1 MSSSLRW
8 RIVLVVVVALFALA
22 LVWPTIRWATL
33 SSEDKEQLNLKY
45 FQWDFELSDDLAYT
59 RLGAAQ
65 RKSLLA
71 ERTALR
77 WTLDERLK
85 AYVEGEEYRALPP
98 IEQERQRLKLELG
111 ARTPQSASLARN
123 VQRDIYRWW
132 HGDEEKI
139 LRLGLDLKGGI
150 YMVVETDP
158 DYQLPVYEKL
168 KNRIDQFGV
177 AEPILQRQGK
187 SRIVIQLP
195 GATDLEKAK
204 RLITEKAFMAWMLVA
219 EDLLVLDESKT
230 WNRDRLMQIYEET
243 VAELPERGPDP
254 ERPEVIIPYKDASG
268 RLVSFKLFDKRLKD
282 ESRIPVD
289 TILRIY
295 EDVDETGNI
304 TRTPLLLRSRED
316 EKYVLSGDD
325 LKGENCGVIR
335 GAYEQPEVSFE
346 IRGSEGK
353 NRFTDITG
361 RFSADSEN
369 KIPAERG
376 YRGWRLAIVLDDKVI
391 SAPNIL
397 TRIPG
402 GKGVITLGSAGTFD
416 EASTLA
422 LQLRSGSLPAD
433 IRIVQNVQVGPAL
446 GADSIRMGW
455 RASLIGFAGVVV
467 FMIVYYRVSG
477 LFAVVALVVNLVML
491 VGALAAAGAT
501 LTLPGIAGIVLTIG
515 MAVDGNV
522 LIFERIREEL
532 AAAKKLKAA
541 VDAGFHKALRTIL
554 DANIT
559 TLISG
564 VLLFFLGTGPVRG
577 FAVTLSIGICT
588 SVFTAVVITRVLY
601 GLLLLNKSVE
611 KLTMLQFFRKSSF
624 DFIRWRGVAVIGSA
638 VVILMGLVAFGVRF
652 RDMWGTDFKGGTQVR
667 LDFGERDVQVGDVRA
682 ALTTLGIPYD
692 RVQGF
697 DTASSRVAK
706 VLVQVRGTPEED
718 ERLQNL
724 PAKVS
729 AAMGV
734 PLADSSVES
743 ISASVSRDLGEKSAI
758 AFVLS
763 LLGIF
768 VYVAWRFEFRFALG
782 AVIALIHDVLVPLGF
797 FTGFLIFA
805 RRQIDTGTVAAFLTI
820 VGYSI
825 NDTIVIFDRVR
836 EDLKIMKRLDFRTI
850 VNAAINQTLSR
861 TILTSL
867 TTLLVVLSL
876 FVLGG
881 ESINN
886 FSFAMLVGIVSGV
899 YSTVYIATSIAV
911 FMYRQKAT

>member
-8 RIVLVVVVALFALA
+8 RIVLVVVVVLFALA

-33 SSEDKEQLNLKY
+33 SSEEKGRLNVQY
-45 FQWDFELSDDLAYT
+45 FRWDFELNDDLAYT

-77 WTLDERLK
+77 QTLDERLK
-85 AYVEGEEYRALPP
+85 AYVEGDEYRALPP
-98 IEQERQRLKLELG
+98 IEQERQRLKLELA

-158 DYQLPVYEKL
+158 AYQLPVYEKL

-177 AEPILQRQGK
+177 AEPILQRQGE

-195 GATDLEKAK
+195 GATDLKKAK

-268 RLVSFKLFDKRLKD
+268 RLVNFKLFDKKLKD

-325 LKGENCGVIR
+325 LKGENCRVIR
-335 GAYEQPEVSFE
+335 GAYDQPEVSFE

-402 GKGVITLGSAGTFD
+402 GKGVITLGSSGSFD
-416 EASTLA
+416 EASLLA

-455 RASLIGFAGVVV
+455 RAALI
-467 FMIVYYRVSG
+467 
-477 LFAVVALVVNLVML
+477 
-491 VGALAAAGAT
+491 
-501 LTLPGIAGIVLTIG
+501 
-515 MAVDGNV
+515 
-522 LIFERIREEL
+522 
-532 AAAKKLKAA
+532 
-541 VDAGFHKALRTIL
+541 
-554 DANIT
+554 
-559 TLISG
+559 
-564 VLLFFLGTGPVRG
+564 
-577 FAVTLSIGICT
+577 
-588 SVFTAVVITRVLY
+588 
-601 GLLLLNKSVE
+601 
-611 KLTMLQFFRKSSF
+611 
-624 DFIRWRGVAVIGSA
+624 
-638 VVILMGLVAFGVRF
+638 GLVAVVLFMG
-652 RDMWGTDFKGGTQVR
+652 
-667 LDFGERDVQVGDVRA
+667 
-682 ALTTLGIPYD
+682 LTTG
-692 RVQGF
+692 
-697 DTASSRVAK
+697 SR
-706 VLVQVRGTPEED
+706 
-718 ERLQNL
+718 
-724 PAKVS
+724 
-729 AAMGV
+729 
-734 PLADSSVES
+734 
-743 ISASVSRDLGEKSAI
+743 
-758 AFVLS
+758 
-763 LLGIF
+763 
-768 VYVAWRFEFRFALG
+768 
-782 AVIALIHDVLVPLGF
+782 
-797 FTGFLIFA
+797 A
-805 RRQIDTGTVAAFLTI
+805 RSQWWP
-820 VGYSI
+820 S
-825 NDTIVIFDRVR
+825 
-836 EDLKIMKRLDFRTI
+836 
-850 VNAAINQTLSR
+850 
-861 TILTSL
+861 
-867 TTLLVVLSL
+867 
-876 FVLGG
+876 
-881 ESINN
+881 
-886 FSFAMLVGIVSGV
+886 
-899 YSTVYIATSIAV
+899 
-911 FMYRQKAT
+911 